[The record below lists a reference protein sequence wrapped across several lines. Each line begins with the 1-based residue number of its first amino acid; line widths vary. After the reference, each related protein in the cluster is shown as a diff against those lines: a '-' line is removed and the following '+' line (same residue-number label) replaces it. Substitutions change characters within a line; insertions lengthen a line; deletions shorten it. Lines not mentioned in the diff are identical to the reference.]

1 MCRLRRKSSDRYCSH
16 TCKLLFIR
24 VRRQRETA
32 SQSQEHRSLD
42 HNYFAQVTTCLCKG
56 HMEAPAAVTC
66 WRKVHTEAQAA
77 PASWR
82 RACMET
88 EASVAFSP
96 APKEALLLDW
106 TAAIQEICLRQ
117 WSSGSTYASGGSKS
131 RSGEQRSSMLISPF
145 QLLVESL

>member
-32 SQSQEHRSLD
+32 SQSQEYRSLD

-66 WRKVHTEAQAA
+66 LRKVHMKAEAA

-106 TAAIQEICLRQ
+106 TAAIQEVCLRQ
-117 WSSGSTYASGGSKS
+117 WPSGSTYASGEAKS
-131 RSGEQRSSMLISPF
+131 RSGEQRSSMLT
-145 QLLVESL
+145 SLTSAAPTY